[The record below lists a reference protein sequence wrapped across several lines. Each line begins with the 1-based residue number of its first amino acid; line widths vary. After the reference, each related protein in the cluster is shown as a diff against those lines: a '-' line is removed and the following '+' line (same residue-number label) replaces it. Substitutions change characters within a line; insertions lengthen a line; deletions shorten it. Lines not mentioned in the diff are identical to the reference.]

1 MIQENLFWRLDDFN
15 RPPSRL
21 PGDLNENTQDLAS
34 FKYVTLSCERLD
46 APWNLGDIA
55 SDPDLNI
62 ILSCGSS
69 LLQRLEHAGLLENQ
83 EKASNGNISSDWLAD
98 IIDDNLD
105 VMGFDESIAKI
116 NIELSHLLSKGEEY
130 VSNLLD
136 GSGWQIAVRSRV
148 IGSTPDNTAKFY
160 IFEWDHDLERGWIE
174 TESYN
179 TF

>member
-15 RPPSRL
+15 RPSSSQ
-21 PGDLNENTQDLAS
+21 PGELNENTEELAS
-34 FKYVTLSCERLD
+34 FKYVTLSCDRLD
-46 APWNLGDIA
+46 APWYLGDLA

-62 ILSCGSS
+62 MLSCGSS

-83 EKASNGNISSDWLAD
+83 EKAPNGNISSDWLAD
-98 IIDDNLD
+98 TIDDNLD
-105 VMGFDESIAKI
+105 VMGFDESTAKI

-136 GSGWQIAVRSRV
+136 GSGWQIAVPSRLNN
-148 IGSTPDNTAKFY
+148 STPDNTAKFH